1 MKNFILTFQYSPFS
15 SNLRRIAFIPFALSW
30 FVHLPVFLVVAYPIL
45 MAFFF
50 IYYRLRKTT
59 LTEIILKAD
68 IGFFFEDSPMFSF
81 RHRLWNIC
89 HFRNYDEQKSRRE
102 KFYIFILRIYVFIF
116 YAFFFITTIRIIHI
130 YFPNWAEMLFQA
142 KEIIINTIN
151 KLLANIGK

>member
-1 MKNFILTFQYSPFS
+1 MDETF
-15 SNLRRIAFIPFALSW
+15 AF
-30 FVHLPVFLVVAYPIL
+30 PVFLVVAYPIL

-50 IYYRLRKTT
+50 IYYRIRKTT

-81 RHRLWNIC
+81 RHRLWNIW